1 MTALSIVFGLSL
13 TLTSLSQA
21 SEAIQAI
28 TDEESSY
35 QSGAY
40 QKWWGQELVWRFADL
55 PTSGGMPVS
64 RVPYSGHDY
73 PDRAGGTIAVLK
85 KYDLAFHQGRDLAT
99 AFEQHDTT
107 AFTEPT
113 MERRGLL
120 RLRRAQV
127 ERTPGWHGHCN
138 GWTAASIR
146 HAEPQ
151 TSVRRGGITFTPA
164 DIKALLAEIYMYC
177 DAEPLGGDD
186 DDESINPGTLHVIL
200 ANWLGRCQH
209 PIAMDSALGKEVWN
223 YPIYAFSSTSAKR
236 MEGKQVEV
244 KLNVAYA
251 TSTNREYERSPRMKQ
266 VKSFHYLLNL
276 DDEGKVVGGR
286 YFSDSSRLD
295 MLWAP
300 LKPAPGGQAGN
311 ERGNPHVDVNE
322 VLAIWRESVPK
333 DLRKK
338 WVNID
343 PTEEDR
349 QTADSHEAPDREA
362 SLPTTGG

>member
-1 MTALSIVFGLSL
+1 MAALSIAFGLSL
-13 TLTSLSQA
+13 TLTSLTQV
-21 SEAIQAI
+21 SEAIH
-28 TDEESSY
+28 DEESSY
-35 QSGAY
+35 QSEAY
-40 QKWWGQELVWRFADL
+40 RKWWGQELTWRFDDL
-55 PTSGGMPVS
+55 PSGGGVPEP

-73 PDRAGGTIAVLK
+73 PDRAGGTIAVLQ
-85 KYDLAFHQGRDLAT
+85 KYDFAFHRGRGLAT

-113 MERRGLL
+113 LERRGLL
-120 RLRRAQV
+120 RLRRVQV

-151 TSVRRGGITFTPA
+151 TSVRRVGITFTPA

-177 DAEPLGGDD
+177 DAEPLGGDA
-186 DDESINPGTLHVIL
+186 DDEAINPGTLHVIL

-209 PIAMDSALGKEVWN
+209 PVAMDSTLGKEVWN

-244 KLNVAYA
+244 KLNVAYVI
-251 TSTNREYERSPRMKQ
+251 STNHEYERSPRMKR
-266 VKSFHYLLNL
+266 VKSFHYLLDL
-276 DDEGKVVGGR
+276 DDDGRIEGGR
-286 YFSDSSRLD
+286 YYSDSSQLD
-295 MLWAP
+295 MLWTP
-300 LKPAPGGQAGN
+300 LRPAPGGQVGN

-322 VLAIWRESVPK
+322 ILALWRESVPE
-333 DLRKK
+333 DLRKE
-338 WVNID
+338 WINID

-349 QTADSHEAPDREA
+349 QTADSHEAADREA
-362 SLPTTGG
+362 ELARP